1 MKLTLV
7 ILSLFITSLAWAQTD
22 SIPPVKKE
30 IDFVK
35 QLSETDSITGGKVI
49 IHADPKIEQLLKLNI
64 SVNRKEQLF
73 QGYRIQILSRSSY
86 GTNVDTLKSYTKRF
100 EEEFPDIPA
109 YLQYT
114 DPDFKIRVGNFRTRI
129 EAIPALKRIRKKYS
143 GAYPVKTTIY
153 LQELNP
159 VVEQDTVT
167 APPVGFLI
175 LDSHRTNPMQF
186 QMLARIRLRRVTGF
200 FNFHLLVFI
209 L

>member
-22 SIPPVKKE
+22 SIAPVKKE

-86 GTNVDTLKSYTKRF
+86 DTNIDSLKNYTKRF

-114 DPDFKIRVGNFRTRI
+114 DPDFKIRVGNYRNRLECIPDLHRI
-129 EAIPALKRIRKKYS
+129 RKIYPASYAVKTEISLDELKRI
-143 GAYPVKTTIY
+143 
-153 LQELNP
+153 
-159 VVEQDTVT
+159 
-167 APPVGFLI
+167 
-175 LDSHRTNPMQF
+175 PMQD
-186 QMLARIRLRRVTGF
+186 IVTGTETAE
-200 FNFHLLVFI
+200 
-209 L
+209 

>member
-7 ILSLFITSLAWAQTD
+7 ILSLFITSFAWAQTD
-22 SIPPVKKE
+22 SIAPVKKE
-30 IDFVK
+30 SDFVK

-49 IHADPKIEQLLKLNI
+49 IHADPK
-64 SVNRKEQLF
+64 KEQLF

-86 GTNVDTLKSYTKRF
+86 DTNIDSLKNYTKRF

-159 VVEQDTVT
+159 VVEQDTV
-167 APPVGFLI
+167 AVPPV
-175 LDSHRTNPMQF
+175 QF
-186 QMLARIRLRRVTGF
+186 
-200 FNFHLLVFI
+200 
-209 L
+209 

>member
-49 IHADPKIEQLLKLNI
+49 IHADPKIEQLLKLSI
-64 SVNRKEQLF
+64 SVSRKEQLF

-86 GTNVDTLKSYTKRF
+86 DTNIDSLKNYTKRF

-114 DPDFKIRVGNFRTRI
+114 DPDFKIRVGNYRNRLECIPDLHRI
-129 EAIPALKRIRKKYS
+129 RKIYPASYAVKTEISLDELKRI
-143 GAYPVKTTIY
+143 
-153 LQELNP
+153 
-159 VVEQDTVT
+159 
-167 APPVGFLI
+167 
-175 LDSHRTNPMQF
+175 PMQD
-186 QMLARIRLRRVTGF
+186 IVTGTETAE
-200 FNFHLLVFI
+200 
-209 L
+209 

>member
-35 QLSETDSITGGKVI
+35 RLSEADSITGGKVI

-86 GTNVDTLKSYTKRF
+86 GTNIDTLKNYTKRF

-153 LQELNP
+153 LHGKRSPGSSSIVIYRNITFPYLLLSCSYIY
-159 VVEQDTVT
+159 TL
-167 APPVGFLI
+167 FC
-175 LDSHRTNPMQF
+175 RY
-186 QMLARIRLRRVTGF
+186 
-200 FNFHLLVFI
+200 LLVMPPF

>member
-35 QLSETDSITGGKVI
+35 QLLETDSITGGKVI

-86 GTNVDTLKSYTKRF
+86 GTNIDTLKNYTKRF

-153 LQELNP
+153 LHELNP
-159 VVEQDTVT
+159 VVEQDTVN
-167 APPVGFLI
+167 APPAVPQ
-175 LDSHRTNPMQF
+175 S
-186 QMLARIRLRRVTGF
+186 
-200 FNFHLLVFI
+200 
-209 L
+209 

>member
-114 DPDFKIRVGNFRTRI
+114 DPDFKIRVGNYRNRLECIPDLHRI
-129 EAIPALKRIRKKYS
+129 RKIYPASYAVKTEISLNELKRI
-143 GAYPVKTTIY
+143 
-153 LQELNP
+153 
-159 VVEQDTVT
+159 
-167 APPVGFLI
+167 
-175 LDSHRTNPMQF
+175 PMQD
-186 QMLARIRLRRVTGF
+186 IVTGTETAE
-200 FNFHLLVFI
+200 
-209 L
+209 

>member
-7 ILSLFITSLAWAQTD
+7 ILSLFITSFAWAQTD

-86 GTNVDTLKSYTKRF
+86 DTNIDSLKNYTKRF

-114 DPDFKIRVGNFRTRI
+114 DPDFKIRVGNYRNRLECIPDLHRI
-129 EAIPALKRIRKKYS
+129 RKIYPASYAVKTEISLDELKRI
-143 GAYPVKTTIY
+143 
-153 LQELNP
+153 
-159 VVEQDTVT
+159 
-167 APPVGFLI
+167 
-175 LDSHRTNPMQF
+175 PMQD
-186 QMLARIRLRRVTGF
+186 IVTGTETAE
-200 FNFHLLVFI
+200 
-209 L
+209 

>member
-7 ILSLFITSLAWAQTD
+7 ILSLFITSLVWAQTD
-22 SIPPVKKE
+22 TIPPVKKE
-30 IDFVK
+30 IDFAK

-49 IHADPKIEQLLKLNI
+49 IHADPKIEQL
-64 SVNRKEQLF
+64 F

-86 GTNVDTLKSYTKRF
+86 GTNIDTLKSYTKRF

-114 DPDFKIRVGNFRTRI
+114 DPDFKIRVGNFRSRI

-153 LQELNP
+153 LHELNP
-159 VVEQDTVT
+159 VMEQDTT
-167 APPVGFLI
+167 NAPPAV
-175 LDSHRTNPMQF
+175 PQ
-186 QMLARIRLRRVTGF
+186 A
-200 FNFHLLVFI
+200 
-209 L
+209 

>member
-7 ILSLFITSLAWAQTD
+7 ILSLFITSLVWAQTD
-22 SIPPVKKE
+22 TIPPVKKE

-35 QLSETDSITGGKVI
+35 RLSEADSITGGKVI

-86 GTNVDTLKSYTKRF
+86 GTNIDTLKNYTKRF

-114 DPDFKIRVGNFRTRI
+114 DPDFKIRVGNFRSRI

-153 LQELNP
+153 LHELNP
-159 VVEQDTVT
+159 VVEQDTVN
-167 APPVGFLI
+167 APPAVPL
-175 LDSHRTNPMQF
+175 S
-186 QMLARIRLRRVTGF
+186 
-200 FNFHLLVFI
+200 
-209 L
+209 

>member
-86 GTNVDTLKSYTKRF
+86 GTNIDTLKNYTKR
-100 EEEFPDIPA
+100 
-109 YLQYT
+109 
-114 DPDFKIRVGNFRTRI
+114 
-129 EAIPALKRIRKKYS
+129 
-143 GAYPVKTTIY
+143 
-153 LQELNP
+153 
-159 VVEQDTVT
+159 
-167 APPVGFLI
+167 
-175 LDSHRTNPMQF
+175 
-186 QMLARIRLRRVTGF
+186 
-200 FNFHLLVFI
+200 
-209 L
+209 